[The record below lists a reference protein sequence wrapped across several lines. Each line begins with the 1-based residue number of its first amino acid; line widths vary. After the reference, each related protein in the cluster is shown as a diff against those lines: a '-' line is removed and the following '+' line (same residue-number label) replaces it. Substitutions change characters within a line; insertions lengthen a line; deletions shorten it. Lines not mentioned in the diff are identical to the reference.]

1 MGASRAAQESGQWDD
16 YCDLFTED
24 AVYVEHFLGTSHG
37 REEIKKW
44 FIPAMSAWPQMR

>member
-1 MGASRAAQESGQWDD
+1 LAAAHDHFMAVSNAAQESGQWDD

-24 AVYVEHFLGTSHG
+24 ALYVEHFLGTSHG

-44 FIPAMSAWPQMR
+44 SRR